1 MFATTC
7 CFILLLLWQ
16 ESCYLQNVDF
26 VGGDLVP
33 ESQKFKTENASAC
46 CDACVHFKVDKFCQA
61 WVWKESGTDPHRCY
75 LKSGAA
81 LSHKTKATGMIAG
94 YPDGIAPPS
103 SAGSY
108 YNTSRTVK
116 ISIGSVADGRVAGGT
131 AKLTM
136 INSTCAN
143 PKALWEGSMKSVTWP
158 SAAQLTELKT
168 ASEMCEEEVAVVA
181 DEATGALTVEVTLEA
196 YASARLTVSMA

>member
-1 MFATTC
+1 MSLREC
-7 CFILLLLWQ
+7 LWVQ
-16 ESCYLQNVDF
+16 
-26 VGGDLVP
+26 
-33 ESQKFKTENASAC
+33 SAC
-46 CDACVHFKVDKFCQA
+46 CEACAHFKVDKFCQA
-61 WVWKESGTDPHRCY
+61 WLWREGGTDPHRCY

-81 LSHKTKATGMIAG
+81 LSHKTKSKGMIAG

-103 SAGSY
+103 STGSY
-108 YNTSRTVK
+108 YHTSRTVK
-116 ISIGSVADGRVAGGT
+116 LSIGAAVAGDGAVGAT
-131 AKLTM
+131 AKLTI

-143 PKALWEGSMKSVTWP
+143 PKALWQGSMKSVAWP

-196 YASARLTVSMA
+196 YAAARLIATMA